1 MGDLEKRNLD
11 IRQLTSEER
20 SVLAGNLAA
29 DWSKGLNDTKLMSK
43 YHLTRTAVKTL
54 KQEHA
59 AYIRNAMP
67 ETRSLAIEE
76 YLRFYGE
83 LAGIQPDDGTYPAL
97 VRAKA
102 IEGRIQI
109 KTRLDK
115 LLGHEIQGDIDGA
128 VNTVAEMVRQMN
140 QRGDFEGVSATDL
153 SNLEEDVIDVE
164 PMEEDEEND

>member
-20 SVLAGNLAA
+20 AVLAGNLAA
-29 DWSKGLNDTKLMSK
+29 DWSKGLNDTKLMEK

-76 YLRFYGE
+76 YLKFYGE
-83 LAGIQPDDGTYPAL
+83 LADIQPDDGNYPAL

-128 VNTVAEMVRQMN
+128 VNTVAEMVKQMN
-140 QRGDFEGVSATDL
+140 TRGDFDGIAASELG
-153 SNLEEDVIDVE
+153 NLEEDIIDIEPVE
-164 PMEEDEEND
+164 DDDGE